1 MGRRRFFKNYR
12 YNRMLERF
20 VAVLFQILLP
30 LIIFQFIRT
39 ILLPT
44 KFDMILLGILV
55 VLYLSQFADWSSKK
69 K

>member
-1 MGRRRFFKNYR
+1 MGRRRFVKNFR
-12 YNRMLERF
+12 LNRMLERSI
-20 VAVLFQILLP
+20 AVLFQILLP

-55 VLYLSQFADWSSKK
+55 LLYLSQFLDWTPKK
-69 K
+69 